1 MAWTSDLIKVTLR
14 YSFQNQRCQT
24 TQHYRFGNEV
34 SESITAAHVGEVWWN
49 DVKAAWRAMI
59 INDLSFQFTS
69 VLVEEL
75 AVGGQ
80 FGEFAVPAGERQGT
94 RALGSLGAWLPTFN
108 AVGVRLVVASRAT
121 RPGQKRFPG
130 LSEGDNDGGL
140 VAAGFVSLV
149 GAVAAK
155 YSGIITLGAPA
166 LAEALI
172 PVVARYVAGN
182 PVPIVTQDV
191 VGHSVSSVITSQVSR
206 KPGRGI

>member
-1 MAWTSDLIKVTLR
+1 MAWTSNLIKVTLR
-14 YSFQNQRCQT
+14 YTFQNQQCQT

-34 SESITAAHVGEVWWN
+34 TESITATHVGEAWWN
-49 DVKAAWRAMI
+49 DVKTAWRAMI
-59 INDLSFQFTS
+59 INDPSFRFDS

-75 AVGGQ
+75 AAGGQ
-80 FGEFAVPAGERQGT
+80 FGEFAVPAGERLGT
-94 RALGSLGAWLPTFN
+94 RPLGSLGAWLPTFN
-108 AVGVRLVVASRAT
+108 AVGVRLVVASRVT

-130 LSEGDNDGGL
+130 LSEGDNEGGF
-140 VAAGFVSLV
+140 VAAGFIALV

-172 PVVARYVAGN
+172 PVVARYDAGD
-182 PVPIVTQDV
+182 PVPVVTQDV
-191 VGHSVSSVITSQVSR
+191 VGHWVSSIITSQVSR

>member
-1 MAWTSDLIKVTLR
+1 MAWTSNLIKVTLR
-14 YSFQNQRCQT
+14 YTLQNQQCQT

-34 SESITAAHVGEVWWN
+34 TGSITAAHVGEAWWN

-59 INDLSFQFTS
+59 INDPSFQFNS

-75 AVGGQ
+75 TMGGQ
-80 FGEFAVPAGERQGT
+80 FGEFAIPAGERQGT
-94 RALGSLGAWLPTFN
+94 RPLGSLGAWLPVFN

-130 LSEGDNDGGL
+130 LSEGDNEGGF
-140 VAAGFVSLV
+140 VAAGFIALV
-149 GAVAAK
+149 NAVAAK
-155 YSGIITLGAPA
+155 YSSQLTLGAPA

-182 PVPIVTQDV
+182 PVPVVTQDV
-191 VGHSVSSVITSQVSR
+191 VGHMVSNVITSQVSR

>member
-1 MAWTSDLIKVTLR
+1 MAWVSNLIKVTLR
-14 YSFQNQRCQT
+14 YTFQNQQCQT

-34 SESITAAHVGEVWWN
+34 TESITAAHVGEAWWN

-59 INDLSFQFTS
+59 INDWSFQFTS

-80 FGEFAVPAGERQGT
+80 FGEYAIPAGERQGT
-94 RALGSLGAWLPTFN
+94 RALGSLGGWLPSFN

-140 VAAGFVSLV
+140 VAAGFVTLV
-149 GAVAAK
+149 DAVAAK
-155 YSGIITLGAPA
+155 YSGQLTLGAPA

-172 PVVARYVAGN
+172 PVVARYAAGN

-191 VGHSVSSVITSQVSR
+191 VGHSVSNLITSQVSR
-206 KPGRGI
+206 KSGRGV